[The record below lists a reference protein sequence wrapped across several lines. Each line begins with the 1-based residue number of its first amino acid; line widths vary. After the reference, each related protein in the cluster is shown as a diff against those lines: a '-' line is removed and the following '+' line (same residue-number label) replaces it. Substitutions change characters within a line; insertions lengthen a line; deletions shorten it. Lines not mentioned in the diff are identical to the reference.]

1 MYGGQTVLADM
12 SGQLNQ
18 PFYLRRGSNL
28 FSAFGTANRLLVE
41 RIDVRG
47 GEGCSF
53 AGWVKQTMQNQK
65 RAIGFAPLALSA
77 WGFVAVG
84 LGYSNP
90 ILVVGIVLISLIGI
104 PKIFSSRSC
113 SDSFTTLFT
122 RGFKPWNQNMK
133 LSDITKQYKQSELS
147 ADKGI
152 EALNKEIKKLESYK
166 EKKAQGNK
174 KLVAMKTALDQ
185 GIRNVEGVTYT
196 GDAKNHDKQ
205 FASLLLHALPSRAA
219 ISVAKAYLKSTLDE
233 ESTIMI
239 SNEKREI
246 IAKKPEA
253 EVEKASDFIFSEGW
267 VMGLGL
273 APGRVAMPWII

>member
-1 MYGGQTVLADM
+1 
-12 SGQLNQ
+12 
-18 PFYLRRGSNL
+18 
-28 FSAFGTANRLLVE
+28 
-41 RIDVRG
+41 
-47 GEGCSF
+47 
-53 AGWVKQTMQNQK
+53 
-65 RAIGFAPLALSA
+65 
-77 WGFVAVG
+77 
-84 LGYSNP
+84 
-90 ILVVGIVLISLIGI
+90 
-104 PKIFSSRSC
+104 
-113 SDSFTTLFT
+113 
-122 RGFKPWNQNMK
+122 MK

-185 GIRNVEGVTYT
+185 GIRNVEGVKYT

-246 IAKKPEA
+246 IAKKPET
-253 EVEKASDFIFSEGW
+253 EVEKASDFIFSEG
-267 VMGLGL
+267 
-273 APGRVAMPWII
+273 